1 MINKNNNPKNS
12 NMNTKKPLV
21 NDDSK
26 SLIIHSKAADVAE
39 SIYQAKHRKDA
50 LMFDDNCEID
60 DNN

>member
-1 MINKNNNPKNS
+1 
-12 NMNTKKPLV
+12 MNTKKPLV

-39 SIYQAKHRKDA
+39 SIYQAKHRKDV